1 MKVTDVLPKGLT
13 YISNTLSKGSYDNTT
28 GVWEIGDL
36 NNGETVTL
44 NIQTSISSLGS
55 IINIVNITGA
65 ERDWDMTNNNANSTE
80 TGTNR
85 PIPPIKTVDLTVN
98 KTVNSSHIIKGDTIS
113 WIITVYNNGPDTA
126 TNVKVTDLLP
136 KGLVYINSTASKGSY
151 DSTNGVWTIGDL
163 TSKEAVSLTII
174 TRTIDSGF
182 ITNNV
187 NVTSTEKDINQTNNN
202 ANLTILVHPVI
213 DLTVNKTVNS
223 SHIIKGDTISWV
235 ITISNNGPDTATNVK
250 VTDLLPEG
258 LVYINSLVD
267 KGTYNSSN
275 GIWIVGELNVGE
287 TVSLTIITKTV
298 EAGFITNNV
307 NITGEEKD
315 LNISNNEANV
325 TITVH
330 PIIDLTGN
338 KTVNN
343 TNPKYGDTIEWIITI
358 WNNGPDPATN
368 VTVSDLL
375 PKGLIYLNSIASK
388 GSYSP
393 NTSIWTI
400 GDLNLGETVTLHI
413 ITKVNVSNTTLIN
426 SVNITGEEKD
436 WNLSN
441 NYPSAN
447 ITIPV
452 NNNTPSNE
460 TPGNDTPSNPITP
473 SNPNNHNIS
482 TSNSTNLTN
491 SRSNEGSLASGI
503 SMKSTGNP
511 ILVLLLILVVL
522 GGIIPY
528 RKRK

>member
-151 DSTNGVWTIGDL
+151 N
-163 TSKEAVSLTII
+163 
-174 TRTIDSGF
+174 
-182 ITNNV
+182 
-187 NVTSTEKDINQTNNN
+187 
-202 ANLTILVHPVI
+202 
-213 DLTVNKTVNS
+213 
-223 SHIIKGDTISWV
+223 
-235 ITISNNGPDTATNVK
+235 
-250 VTDLLPEG
+250 
-258 LVYINSLVD
+258 
-267 KGTYNSSN
+267 
-275 GIWIVGELNVGE
+275 
-287 TVSLTIITKTV
+287 
-298 EAGFITNNV
+298 
-307 NITGEEKD
+307 
-315 LNISNNEANV
+315 
-325 TITVH
+325 
-330 PIIDLTGN
+330 
-338 KTVNN
+338 
-343 TNPKYGDTIEWIITI
+343 
-358 WNNGPDPATN
+358 
-368 VTVSDLL
+368 
-375 PKGLIYLNSIASK
+375 
-388 GSYSP
+388 P

>member
-1 MKVTDVLPKGLT
+1 
-13 YISNTLSKGSYDNTT
+13 
-28 GVWEIGDL
+28 
-36 NNGETVTL
+36 
-44 NIQTSISSLGS
+44 LG
-55 IINIVNITGA
+55 
-65 ERDWDMTNNNANSTE
+65 
-80 TGTNR
+80 
-85 PIPPIKTVDLTVN
+85 
-98 KTVNSSHIIKGDTIS
+98 
-113 WIITVYNNGPDTA
+113 Y
-126 TNVKVTDLLP
+126 
-136 KGLVYINSTASKGSY
+136 
-151 DSTNGVWTIGDL
+151 
-163 TSKEAVSLTII
+163 
-174 TRTIDSGF
+174 
-182 ITNNV
+182 
-187 NVTSTEKDINQTNNN
+187 
-202 ANLTILVHPVI
+202 
-213 DLTVNKTVNS
+213 
-223 SHIIKGDTISWV
+223 
-235 ITISNNGPDTATNVK
+235 TISNNGPDTATNVK

-388 GSYSP
+388 GSYNP